1 MKNPYLP
8 FLSIDLGGGGGLIKK
23 NSLSIL
29 KLLKIIKL
37 EEPI

>member
-8 FLSIDLGGGGGLIKK
+8 FLSIDLGGGLIKK

-29 KLLKIIKL
+29 KLLKIIEL

>member
-8 FLSIDLGGGGGLIKK
+8 FLSIDLGGGGLIKK

-29 KLLKIIKL
+29 KLLKIIEL